1 MPISNPVELRSTG
14 QPRRLSRHGIC
25 STEAPG
31 TGRLPCGPLTIGCA
45 GSQNSIPLSAILL
58 KGYRSNWQAADGLAL
73 PPGLGRI
80 QVGKS
85 SFYQKPSFHR
95 NKSNSGRVQ
104 ENEGGG
110 MAPQSPTGQ

>member
-1 MPISNPVELRSTG
+1 MRISHPVELRSTG
-14 QPRRLSRHGIC
+14 RPRGAVPAWHLLDG
-25 STEAPG
+25 G
-31 TGRLPCGPLTIGCA
+31 TGDGRLPGGPLTIGCA

-85 SFYQKPSFHR
+85 SFYRNHR
-95 NKSNSGRVQ
+95 FTGTKATRAAYKRMRAAEWLPISTVQ
-104 ENEGGG
+104 
-110 MAPQSPTGQ
+110 